1 MDGAEG
7 LNGVFVLA
15 ATSRPDMI
23 DPALLRPGRLDKSIF
38 VDFPDE
44 NDRLDIIRKI
54 TQKIPLDHSI
64 SKLMIAQKTEGFSGA
79 DLQALLYTAQLAA
92 INEELRNSQIIV
104 DVPKE
109 LKFKILQGDIAL
121 IDTKNLLIHEEK
133 GYIQRDPTDSKPV
146 IVSNLHLQSAFKAT
160 APSLRAS
167 ELSKYQ
173 LIFERFENKRVGPH
187 DVGKKS
193 TFA

>member
-54 TQKIPLDHSI
+54 TQKIPLEKSI
-64 SKLMIAQKTEGFSGA
+64 SKLKIAQKTEGFSGA

-92 INEELRNSQIIV
+92 INAELRNSKIVV

-109 LKFKILQGDIAL
+109 LIFKIIQGDITL
-121 IDTKNLLIHEEK
+121 IETKNLLIHEEK
-133 GYIQRDPTDSKPV
+133 GDIPRDPANSEPV
-146 IVSNLHLQSAFKAT
+146 IVSNLHLESAFKET

-167 ELSKYQ
+167 EYSKFQ